1 MARPKLGESE
11 TERLH
16 IKITKDE
23 LEAIDDWRYENRIPS
38 RSEAVRRLVQ
48 IGLRLDRHF
57 DALLE
62 NLNDLRALMPRMIDN
77 LDNAVNGVDDEAYS
91 TQALTEVLVA
101 FMNQAEGQK
110 RMINLLYG
118 VLGEA
123 ATLKDA
129 KTTAQAIQEAD
140 EVADKYY
147 TSVKEVLKPLA
158 EKWKESK

>member
-1 MARPKLGESE
+1 MLMVKPRENRVPIMMSD
-11 TERLH
+11 
-16 IKITKDE
+16 DE
-23 LEAIDDWRYENRIPS
+23 LTAIDDWRYENRIS
-38 RSEAVRRLVQ
+38 TRSDAVRRLVQ

-57 DALLE
+57 DALYD

-91 TQALTEVLVA
+91 TQALTQVLVT

-140 EVADKYY
+140 EGADKYY
-147 TSVKEVLKPLA
+147 TSIKEVLKPLA
-158 EKWKESK
+158 EKWNESK

>member
-1 MARPKLGESE
+1 MVKPRENRVPIMMSD
-11 TERLH
+11 
-16 IKITKDE
+16 DE
-23 LEAIDDWRYENRIPS
+23 LTAIDDWRYENRIS
-38 RSEAVRRLVQ
+38 TRSDAVRRLVQ

-57 DALLE
+57 DALYD

-91 TQALTEVLVA
+91 TQALTQVLVT

-140 EVADKYY
+140 EGADKYY
-147 TSVKEVLKPLA
+147 TSIKEVLKPLA
-158 EKWKESK
+158 EKWNESK

>member
-1 MARPKLGESE
+1 MQMVKPRENRVPIMMSD
-11 TERLH
+11 
-16 IKITKDE
+16 DE
-23 LEAIDDWRYENRIPS
+23 LTAIDDWRYENRIS
-38 RSEAVRRLVQ
+38 TRSDAVRRLVQ

-77 LDNAVNGVDDEAYS
+77 LDNAVNGVDDGAYS

-140 EVADKYY
+140 EGADKYY